1 MGIVTVSVKG
11 VQELI
16 IFSYD
21 KPCEIWN
28 DKEEVWRVYPEFV
41 FPKGNGNVKDSV
53 FVQCEM

>member
-41 FPKGNGNVKDSV
+41 FPKGNGNVKA
-53 FVQCEM
+53 CNNNP